1 MRTVISACS
10 EPLRWVRQ
18 AGSPQAARWR
28 ITRFINYAFELVG
41 ESPLLEPV
49 RKALQTLATHAERV
63 VRRWTSTYTNARLEG
78 LNGLFQAAR
87 ARARGYRNTET
98 FMTMIYMIGSPA
110 GAVLKST

>member
-1 MRTVISACS
+1 M
-10 EPLRWVRQ
+10 RQ
-18 AGSPQAARWR
+18 A
-28 ITRFINYAFELVG
+28 
-41 ESPLLEPV
+41 
-49 RKALQTLATHAERV
+49 LQILRTHAERV

-87 ARARGYRNTET
+87 ARARGCRNVET